1 MSDPLAVPQADIGA
15 ALTDMWRSVLLFV
28 PKALAFIA
36 ILIIGFFVAKFVL
49 KVVDRVLERVGF
61 DRAVERGGLG
71 RALARARYDASD
83 ILARLAYYAVLLFTL
98 QLAFGVWG
106 PNPISDLISA
116 VISWLPRAF
125 VAILIIVVAAA
136 IAAAVR
142 DLITGALGG
151 LSYGR
156 LIANVVSIFII
167 ALGVI
172 AALNQVGIA
181 TTVTQP
187 VLVAVLATVAG
198 ILIVGVGGGLVRP
211 MQRRWEG
218 WLDRMATE
226 SAVIR
231 ERAKAY
237 QAERA
242 EEDRRKV
249 EEERRRADESAA
261 AAAATARHDR
271 SGRLDRIAQPA
282 RAGVPARPT
291 EADPAAAGR
300 RDRGRADAGDPAGG
314 HRGGVRTAGRWRRPG
329 GRRDAA
335 ARGDAGDAGGR
346 RRRCDLPEWQ
356 CAEPVRGRD
365 RSGEDAGGGE
375 RRDAGDQASGV
386 RRAVSSAAAGV
397 ASLVEVA
404 LAGAG
409 RLAAHRVVG
418 EDHHGEQHGYD
429 NAEHPR
435 VVGQQAGRHRRLD
448 GEQQEAEP
456 SKAALAHG
464 EETGGGLVHPESLPG
479 MPTRAVSR
487 SADLRACPV
496 WTATCA

>member
-1 MSDPLAVPQADIGA
+1 MSDPLAAPQADIGA

-36 ILIIGFFVAKFVL
+36 ILIIGYFVAKFVL

-61 DRAVERGGLG
+61 DRAVERSGLG
-71 RALARARYDASD
+71 RTLARARYDASD
-83 ILARLAYYAVLLFTL
+83 ILARLAYYTVLLFTL

-237 QAERA
+237 QAEKA
-242 EEDRRKV
+242 EEERRKV
-249 EEERRRADESAA
+249 DEERRRADEERRRADEAA
-261 AAAATARHDR
+261 AAREATAATTVT
-271 SGRLDRIAQPA
+271 
-282 RAGVPARPT
+282 VPAAASAGGSPNPPAPAYPPAPPKPAPT
-291 EADPAAAGR
+291 AVPTAAPTAAPTADPAAVADPAAGTTPTPPPPDDETAGER
-300 RDRGRADAGDPAGG
+300 TQVIPRADIEAASVPPAD
-314 HRGGVRTAGRWRRPG
+314 RPG
-329 GRRDAA
+329 PVAGAMPPPAPEATRELPAVNGDDGAIYQSGSVPDPSVDGNGPAKTPVEDDETQVIRRQDY
-335 ARGDAGDAGGR
+335 GGR
-346 RRRCDLPEWQ
+346 
-356 CAEPVRGRD
+356 
-365 RSGEDAGGGE
+365 
-375 RRDAGDQASGV
+375 
-386 RRAVSSAAAGV
+386 
-397 ASLVEVA
+397 
-404 LAGAG
+404 
-409 RLAAHRVVG
+409 
-418 EDHHGEQHGYD
+418 
-429 NAEHPR
+429 
-435 VVGQQAGRHRRLD
+435 
-448 GEQQEAEP
+448 
-456 SKAALAHG
+456 
-464 EETGGGLVHPESLPG
+464 
-479 MPTRAVSR
+479 
-487 SADLRACPV
+487 
-496 WTATCA
+496 

>member
-61 DRAVERGGLG
+61 DRAVERSGLG
-71 RALARARYDASD
+71 RTLARARYDASD
-83 ILARLAYYAVLLFTL
+83 ILARLAYYTVLLFTL

-242 EEDRRKV
+242 EEERRKV

-261 AAAATARHDR
+261 AAASATTVPAA
-271 SGRLDRIAQPA
+271 STGSPNPPAPAYPPAQPKPTPPPDDHT
-282 RAGVPARPT
+282 AGERTQVIPRSDIEAASVP
-291 EADPAAAGR
+291 
-300 RDRGRADAGDPAGG
+300 PAGG
-314 HRGGVRTAGRWRRPG
+314 AGPVAGAMPPPEATREMPAVGDDGAIYQSGSVPSPSADGTGPAKTPVEENDETQVIRRQDHG
-329 GRRDAA
+329 GR
-335 ARGDAGDAGGR
+335 
-346 RRRCDLPEWQ
+346 
-356 CAEPVRGRD
+356 
-365 RSGEDAGGGE
+365 
-375 RRDAGDQASGV
+375 
-386 RRAVSSAAAGV
+386 
-397 ASLVEVA
+397 
-404 LAGAG
+404 
-409 RLAAHRVVG
+409 
-418 EDHHGEQHGYD
+418 
-429 NAEHPR
+429 
-435 VVGQQAGRHRRLD
+435 
-448 GEQQEAEP
+448 
-456 SKAALAHG
+456 
-464 EETGGGLVHPESLPG
+464 
-479 MPTRAVSR
+479 
-487 SADLRACPV
+487 
-496 WTATCA
+496 